1 MSHPFTTIRYHFVWS
16 TWGRAPVLSA
26 ALSSIAFEV
35 IRAKCVELGAV
46 PLALGGVDDHVHLLV
61 GAPATL
67 APAALIGPVKGASAR
82 RINQL
87 PDLPFRF
94 RWQGGYGVFSV
105 SRWDEDRIAA
115 YVRGQREHHRD
126 GTLDHA
132 LEVSEDTASG

>member
-1 MSHPFTTIRYHFVWS
+1 
-16 TWGRAPVLSA
+16 
-26 ALSSIAFEV
+26 
-35 IRAKCVELGAV
+35 
-46 PLALGGVDDHVHLLV
+46 VHLLV

-87 PDLPFRF
+87 PDLPFTF

-105 SRWDEDRIAA
+105 SRWDEERIAA

-126 GTLDHA
+126 GTLDDA
-132 LEVSEDTASG
+132 LERSEPAVPG

>member
-1 MSHPFTTIRYHFVWS
+1 M
-16 TWGRAPVLSA
+16 LSA
-26 ALSSIAFEV
+26 ALSSFAFEV

-67 APAALIGPVKGASAR
+67 APAALVGPVKGASAR

-87 PDLPFRF
+87 PDLPIRF
-94 RWQGGYGVFSV
+94 RWQGGYGLFSV

-132 LEVSEDTASG
+132 LEVSEDTAPG